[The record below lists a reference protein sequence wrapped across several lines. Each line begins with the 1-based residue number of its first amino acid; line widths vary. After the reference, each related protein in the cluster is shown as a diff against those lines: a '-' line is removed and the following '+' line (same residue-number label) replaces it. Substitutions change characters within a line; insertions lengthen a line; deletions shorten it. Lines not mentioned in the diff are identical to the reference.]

1 MYNKN
6 QLNSIK
12 FIQIQSGADIVDKYE
27 SIKLNNQLFV
37 SLYALSR
44 EIIKKYKPLL
54 DKHNLTYTQ
63 YIAMLVMWEK
73 EKILFK
79 ELGKRL
85 HLDSG
90 TLTPVLKKLEAMEL
104 IIKYR
109 NKEDDRV
116 VTVELTEKGRL
127 LKDEVTHIPVD
138 MYNICKN
145 ESVDLLNLK
154 QEIDEL
160 LNTLS

>member
-27 SIKLNNQLFV
+27 SIKLNNQLCF

-44 EIIKKYKPLL
+44 EIIEKYKPLL